1 MKMIIGGAFQGKTRY
16 ARKLYPELVFCDG
29 ESCSLEELLQARGVI
44 HFQRFV
50 WRYLEENIPDGKNLA
65 KEIIENNPALIIVCE
80 EVGYGLVPTEPFERE
95 YREYTGRV
103 CTELAAYAE
112 RVDRVVC
119 GIGVR
124 IK

>member
-16 ARKLYPELVFCDG
+16 ARSLYPKVTFCDG
-29 ESCSLEELLQARGVI
+29 ETCSFEQLLQAQGVI
-44 HFQRFV
+44 HFQCFIR
-50 WRYLEENIPDGKNLA
+50 RHLEEQMSDGKNLA
-65 KEIIENNPALIIVCE
+65 KEIIEKNPELVIVSE
-80 EVGYGLVPTEPFERE
+80 EIGYGLVPTDSFERK

-103 CTELAAYAE
+103 CTKLAAYAE

-119 GIGVR
+119 GVGIR

>member
-1 MKMIIGGAFQGKTRY
+1 MIIGGAFQGKTRY
-16 ARKLYPELVFCDG
+16 ARELYPELAFCDG
-29 ESCSLEELLQARGVI
+29 ETCSLEELLQTQGVI
-44 HFQRFV
+44 HFQRFI
-50 WRYLEENIPDGKNLA
+50 WRCLAENMLNGKNLA
-65 KEIIENNPALIIVCE
+65 REMIENNPGIVIVSE
-80 EVGYGLVPTEPFERE
+80 EVGYGLVPIEPLERE

-119 GIGVR
+119 GVGLR